1 MLSGT
6 ESLRRRRVHSED
18 ALDSVRLKN
27 SRSGYLSRV
36 TTLCRAAEVLLNDSR
51 NVNEVSKK
59 LLEIEE
65 AFSRFEKAHYDYV
78 ATLSGDLE
86 EWECEARYFKEHFHR
101 KMETVARIQQWT
113 ENAREI
119 IAPHIAEAPQENE
132 DSVSTAS
139 SLLSSHLSVRQLKAK
154 QALAE
159 LKLCQLRKK
168 QALLRQEEETKLELE
183 IVDAQYEIHRTD
195 LQLKFLRDE
204 EPAALTNLQ
213 DVFQDLN
220 PSTERG
226 YLGTANVPKQE
237 PSDPRVERKIG
248 SQNVQ
253 LRLNP
258 NAQEFKSWPT
268 GPTVPLAHPES
279 TDPTLSGGI
288 MDKMA
293 LTIKQGFAL
302 PKKELPVFDG
312 DPLDYWNFIKSF
324 ENSIVNNAVSE
335 SEKLMYLLQYTSGV
349 AKETIKCCLVMDSS
363 LGYRKARELLE
374 ERFGH
379 PFTIASK
386 YVTKLTQGPPL
397 KPWDRAGLL
406 AFADRLKDCEH
417 TLQSIGYLEEIN
429 SADNLRRIVQR
440 LPFHLRAKFVEL
452 ADQIQQ
458 AGQRTNISH
467 IAEFVKVKARAANN
481 PVFGCVVDVAR
492 DRSENPTRNPKRGGS
507 SEERLSTF
515 NTRETNSRVE
525 PTLPSN
531 KFAPTLKCP
540 ACNGNHS
547 LAKCNSFK
555 DKSFDERLQVMRK
568 AQLCFNCFRY
578 GHIGVGCLAKSACE
592 IQGCRR
598 RHHTLLHPPS
608 SQRTVE
614 GRDSV
619 VHQGI
624 QVNSSTPL
632 QSGQANSTSTGGGK
646 MCLRIVP
653 VKVRSHNDASKF
665 LETYALLDTG
675 SDISLCDESLALEL
689 GVQGHQKTFYLTTQE
704 RQDSPRVGYDLS
716 LTVEPLDGTDQIYV
730 SRLWTVDKLNASSRS
745 IPSEQDARQWPHL
758 RDIKLP
764 SISEKEVR
772 LIIGTNVPDAFWVLE
787 ERRGNRGEPYAIRTP
802 LGWTLM
808 GPMEKSDREDCH
820 LNVNFVRSSEA
831 LREDDDCLVR
841 QLERFWDVEN
851 AGVIPKSNLSMSVED
866 KRALAIM
873 EQSVKLEDG
882 HYQIALPWRQNPP
895 FLPCNRFMAERR
907 LQALKTRLLQ
917 DGELLEN
924 YKATMGQYLAMG
936 HARRVPLDEINVQDK
951 PLWYLPHHPVLNKP
965 GKTRVVFDCAAKHKG
980 TSLNDQLLTGPD
992 LTNSIV
998 GVLMRFREE
1007 QVALSADIECMFH
1020 QIRVAPEDRDAFR
1033 FLWWPNG
1040 DLAQQPIDHRMEVHL
1055 FGAT

>member
-1 MLSGT
+1 
-6 ESLRRRRVHSED
+6 
-18 ALDSVRLKN
+18 
-27 SRSGYLSRV
+27 
-36 TTLCRAAEVLLNDSR
+36 
-51 NVNEVSKK
+51 
-59 LLEIEE
+59 
-65 AFSRFEKAHYDYV
+65 
-78 ATLSGDLE
+78 
-86 EWECEARYFKEHFHR
+86 
-101 KMETVARIQQWT
+101 
-113 ENAREI
+113 
-119 IAPHIAEAPQENE
+119 
-132 DSVSTAS
+132 
-139 SLLSSHLSVRQLKAK
+139 
-154 QALAE
+154 
-159 LKLCQLRKK
+159 
-168 QALLRQEEETKLELE
+168 
-183 IVDAQYEIHRTD
+183 
-195 LQLKFLRDE
+195 
-204 EPAALTNLQ
+204 
-213 DVFQDLN
+213 
-220 PSTERG
+220 
-226 YLGTANVPKQE
+226 
-237 PSDPRVERKIG
+237 
-248 SQNVQ
+248 
-253 LRLNP
+253 
-258 NAQEFKSWPT
+258 
-268 GPTVPLAHPES
+268 
-279 TDPTLSGGI
+279 

-324 ENSIVNNAVSE
+324 ENSIVSNAACE

-386 YVTKLTQGPPL
+386 YVSKLTQGPPL
-397 KPWDRAGLL
+397 KPWDRTGLL

-429 SADNLRRIVQR
+429 SADNLRRMVQR
-440 LPFHLRAKFVEL
+440 LPFHLRTKFVEL
-452 ADQIQQ
+452 AGQIQQ

-481 PVFGCVVDVAR
+481 PVFGRVVDVAR
-492 DRSENPTRNPKRGGS
+492 DRSENSTRNPKGGAS
-507 SEERLSTF
+507 SVERLSTF
-515 NTRETNSRVE
+515 NTRETGVE
-525 PTLPSN
+525 STLPSN
-531 KFAPTLKCP
+531 KFTPTLRCP
-540 ACNGNHS
+540 SSNGNHS
-547 LAKCNSFK
+547 LTKCNSFK
-555 DKSFDERLQVMRK
+555 DKNFDERLQVMRK
-568 AQLCFNCFRY
+568 AQLCFNCFKY
-578 GHIGVGCLAKSACE
+578 GHISVGCLAKSACE

-608 SQRTVE
+608 SQQTVE
-614 GRDSV
+614 GRDRV
-619 VHQGI
+619 AHQGV
-624 QVNSSTPL
+624 QVDSSTPL
-632 QSGQANSTSTGGGK
+632 QGGQAHSTSTGGGK

-665 LETYALLDTG
+665 LETYALLDSG
-675 SDISLCDESLALEL
+675 SDISLCDKSLAEEL

-716 LTVEPLDGTDQIYV
+716 LTVEPLDGTDQVYV
-730 SRLWTVDKLNASSRS
+730 TRLWTVDKLNVSSRS
-745 IPSEQDARQWPHL
+745 IPSEHDARQWPHL
-758 RDIKLP
+758 QDIKLP

-808 GPMEKSDREDCH
+808 GPMERSDGEDCH
-820 LNVNFVRSSEA
+820 MNVRSLEA
-831 LREDDDCLVR
+831 LREVDDCLVH
-841 QLERFWDVEN
+841 QFEMFWEVEN
-851 AGVIPKSNLSMSVED
+851 AGVIPESKLSMSVED

-882 HYQIALPWRQNPP
+882 HYQIALPWRQYPQ
-895 FLPCNRFMAERR
+895 FLPYNRFMAERR
-907 LQALKTRLLQ
+907 LQSLKNRLLL

-924 YKATMGQYLAMG
+924 YKATMEQYLTMG

-1020 QIRVAPEDRDAFR
+1020 QIRVAPDDRDAFR
-1033 FLWWPNG
+1033 FLWWPKG
-1040 DLAQQPIDHRMEVHL
+1040 DLTQQPTDHRMEVHL
-1055 FGAT
+1055 FGATSSPICSSLALRRTAEDNVGEFSEEIVKTVKRNFYVDDCLRSVRSVGNAVEVVDQLREILSRGGFRLTKWSGNRSEVLDTIPQDEKAPSGLDLDLDKNKLPVQRTLGLHWNMESDKFMFKVALKDRPNTRRGILSLTSSVYDPLGFVAPVVLPAKKLLQDLCRKKHGWDDPISDCDGERWEKWKSQLANLSLITVDRCVRPACVGDLQSCTVLQMRHKMHMEQSRISD